1 MLHFEFRIQLE
12 NQSSSLNPA
21 QKAVAA
27 RLSGMSDE
35 NGDHG
40 RLEVQTR
47 QKPRG
52 TDCEYTMLSQST
64 MVCPTNYAKNSK
76 LKRQQIKTEK
86 LLGPLLYLFL
96 IYDTFLN
103 NLIVMAVNPVQ
114 TKLFPLT
121 SSCRE
126 KKGEG
131 VGGGGGLRRA
141 PFYTLRPRLWRMI
154 RSPKLHRIMC
164 STFLIKI
171 YFDWRNDGMHTM
183 SSSRHSIQ
191 RKFFGGWGGGRGRE
205 KNSSGL
211 NWI

>member
-76 LKRQQIKTEK
+76 LKRQHKDEEASRA
-86 LLGPLLYLFL
+86 
-96 IYDTFLN
+96 
-103 NLIVMAVNPVQ
+103 IVIS
-114 TKLFPLT
+114 FPD
-121 SSCRE
+121 
-126 KKGEG
+126 
-131 VGGGGGLRRA
+131 
-141 PFYTLRPRLWRMI
+141 I
-154 RSPKLHRIMC
+154 
-164 STFLIKI
+164 
-171 YFDWRNDGMHTM
+171 
-183 SSSRHSIQ
+183 
-191 RKFFGGWGGGRGRE
+191 
-205 KNSSGL
+205 
-211 NWI
+211 